1 MGGRGQTK
9 SRRRNVSIEKKKY
22 KVCVCVCVHFIM
34 ENFKFILKLGR
45 TVESPSDYHT
55 ISNMSNL
62 RLLV

>member
-22 KVCVCVCVHFIM
+22 KVCVCVHFIM